1 MRCEE
6 IMKRDIECASPEDTV
21 ESAAQ
26 TMREQ
31 NVGFVPVCNEDH
43 EVLGTLTD
51 RDIAIRLV
59 ADDMPTDTAV
69 QEIMTADCV
78 ACRPEDD
85 IGVAAQTMAEYQ
97 KSRIMCLDD
106 DGHLVGVI
114 SLSDIAKQGDDSAS
128 ATLRQ
133 VAHREARPAQ
143 AAT

>member
-1 MRCEE
+1 MRCSE
-6 IMKRDIECASPEDTV
+6 IMKREVECASPRDTV

-31 NVGFVPVCNEDH
+31 NVGFVPICNEDH

-59 ADDMPTDTAV
+59 ADDKPSDTEV
-69 QEIMTADCV
+69 HEIMTADCV

-85 IGVAAQTMAEYQ
+85 VAVAAQTMAEHH

-106 DGHLVGVI
+106 DGRLVGII
-114 SLSDIAKQGDDSAS
+114 SLSDIAQQGDDSAS

-133 VAHREARPAQ
+133 VAHREAKPAPM
-143 AAT
+143 AT

>member
-1 MRCEE
+1 MRCSE
-6 IMKRDIECASPEDTV
+6 IMKRDMECASPSDTV
-21 ESAAQ
+21 ESAAM
-26 TMREQ
+26 TMRSQ

-43 EVLGTLTD
+43 QVLGTLTD

-59 ADDMPTDTAV
+59 ADDKPSDTPV

-85 IGVAAQTMAEYQ
+85 LAIAAQTMAEHH

-106 DGHLVGVI
+106 DDRLVGII
-114 SLSDIAKQGDDSAS
+114 SLSDIAQQGDDSAS

-133 VAHREARPAQ
+133 VAHREAKPAP
-143 AAT
+143 AGA